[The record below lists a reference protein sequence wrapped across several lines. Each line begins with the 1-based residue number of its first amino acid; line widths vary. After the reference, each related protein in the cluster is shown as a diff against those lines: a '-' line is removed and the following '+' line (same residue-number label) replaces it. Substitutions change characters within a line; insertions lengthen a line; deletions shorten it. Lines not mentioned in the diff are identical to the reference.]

1 MESRAASLK
10 AAAEKHDIRLVGPNG
25 LGLINT
31 AVGLNASFASTPAN
45 PGAVALLSQSGGVL
59 ISMLGGGQEKN
70 YGFSTMASLG
80 NKMDMQES
88 DFLEMLQ
95 KDENTKVIS
104 IYTEGIKDG
113 KEFLES
119 AKEASESVPVLVLKG
134 GRSAS
139 GARAASSHTGSL
151 AGQSV
156 VFDAA
161 MKQAGVIQVEDEEHM
176 ADLAMAF
183 AEQPLPQG
191 RNLTIVTNGGGP
203 GIIATT
209 SSSWSV
215 KSVVPSKSATLK
227 YDCTFCITPLFVFC
241 ILRARHFCEDA

>member
-1 MESRAASLK
+1 
-10 AAAEKHDIRLVGPNG
+10 
-25 LGLINT
+25 
-31 AVGLNASFASTPAN
+31 
-45 PGAVALLSQSGGVL
+45 
-59 ISMLGGGQEKN
+59 MLGGGQEQD

-88 DFLEMLQ
+88 DFLGMLEND
-95 KDENTKVIS
+95 KNTKVIS

-113 KEFLES
+113 KRFLES
-119 AKEASESVPVLVLKG
+119 AHQASQKVPVLVLKG

-139 GARAASSHTGSL
+139 GAKAASSHTGSL

-183 AEQPLPQG
+183 AEQPLPKG
-191 RNLTIVTNGGGP
+191 RQLTIVTNGGGP
-203 GIIATT
+203 GIIATDNAT
-209 SSSWSV
+209 S
-215 KSVVPSKSATLK
+215 K
-227 YDCTFCITPLFVFC
+227 YGLQLLSLIH
-241 ILRARHFCEDA
+241 I